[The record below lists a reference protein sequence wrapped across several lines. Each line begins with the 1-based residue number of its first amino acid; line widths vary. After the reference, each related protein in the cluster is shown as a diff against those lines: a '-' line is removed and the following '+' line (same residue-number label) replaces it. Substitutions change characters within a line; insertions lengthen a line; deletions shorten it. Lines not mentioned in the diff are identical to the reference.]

1 MRKFWRL
8 LRYGRPYVPRMLL
21 GLACV
26 LTVALSNIIW
36 PFVIRFVI
44 DQVLTKER
52 ATLSLLGLS
61 LTLSSLQWLNVIFL
75 FLLALY
81 VIRGTIAF
89 VRSYLMSWVG
99 QRILFDL
106 RNQVFQRLQ
115 DLPMRF
121 YQTRGTGHIM
131 ARITGDVDMIGSV
144 VSSSSIDML
153 TNIVTVSVTVVILL
167 RFNWQLALMSFLAV
181 PLFAINYRMF
191 IHAITRIWISF
202 RRKWSE
208 LYGELHESIAGAQVV
223 KAFAREKYETRMFM
237 KGMRESYTYS
247 VQLARLGTLLG
258 SIAELI
264 AMAGTAFIL
273 WYGGHLVLATRHLP
287 EPQRFSPGTLLAFYS
302 LLGQLYYPIV
312 TLSSMN
318 EVIQRALVSADRVF
332 DILDAK
338 STVEEAPDAIPMPAM
353 KGRVTFDHVSFF
365 YDPEK
370 LVLENIELDVP
381 PGTVVA
387 LVGPSGSGKTTLAN
401 LIPRFYDPTQ
411 GSVEVDGIDLRKVTL
426 RSLRNQIG
434 LVLQESFLF
443 SGTIKDNL
451 RYGRM
456 DASDEEIV
464 QAAMMANAHEF
475 IVKELP
481 EGYDT
486 EVGDRGVRLSGGQK
500 QRIAIA
506 RAILRDPRI
515 LILDEATSSLDSE
528 AEALIQEALERL
540 MRNRTTFIIAH
551 RLSTVMAAHL
561 IVVLDSGRL
570 VESGSHDQ
578 LVAMDGLYSRLYKKQ
593 FKIEEETSEWLA

>member
-1 MRKFWRL
+1 MRKFLRL
-8 LRYGRPYVPRMLL
+8 LRYARPYALRMML

-26 LTVALSNIIW
+26 LSVALSNLIF
-36 PFVIRFVI
+36 PQVIRFVLDDI
-44 DQVLTKER
+44 IKSPR
-52 ATLSLLGLS
+52 PTLSLLGIS
-61 LTLSSLQWLNVIFL
+61 VSMPARDWLNVIFI

-81 VIRGTIAF
+81 LARGVIAYT
-89 VRSYLMSWVG
+89 RSFLMSWVG
-99 QRILFDL
+99 QRILFDV

-121 YQTRGTGHIM
+121 YQTRGTGQIM

-144 VSSSSIDML
+144 VTSSTIDML
-153 TNIVTVSVTVVILL
+153 TNVVTVVAIVYFLL
-167 RFNWQLALMSFLAV
+167 RLNWQLALLSFIAV
-181 PLFAINYRMF
+181 PLFAVNYRMF
-191 IHAITRIWISF
+191 INSITRIWIAF
-202 RRKWSE
+202 RRKWSD

-223 KAFAREKYETRMFM
+223 KAFAQEKYETRMFM

-247 VQLARLGTLLG
+247 VQLARLGALLG

-264 AMAGTAFIL
+264 AVAGTAFVL
-273 WYGGHLVLATRHLP
+273 WYGGRLVLSGDLT
-287 EPQRFSPGTLLAFYS
+287 PGALVLFYS
-302 LLGQLYYPIV
+302 YLGQLYYPIV

-318 EVIQRALVSADRVF
+318 EVVQRALVSADRVF
-332 DILDAK
+332 DIIDAK
-338 STVEEAPDAIPMPAM
+338 STVEEAPDAVPMPPM
-353 KGRVTFDHVSFF
+353 KGRVRFDGVSFF

-370 LVLENIELDVP
+370 LVLENIDLDVP

-411 GSVEVDGIDLRKVTL
+411 GTVLVDDMDIRQVTL

-456 DASDEEIV
+456 DASDDLIV
-464 QAAMMANAHEF
+464 QAAMMANAHDF

-540 MRNRTTFIIAH
+540 MKNRTTFIIAH
-551 RLSTVMAAHL
+551 RLSTVMRADL
-561 IVVLDSGRL
+561 IVVLEAGRM
-570 VESGSHDQ
+570 VESGTHEE
-578 LVAMDGLYSRLYKKQ
+578 LVALDGLYGRLYKKQ
-593 FKIEEETSEWLA
+593 FKIEEDQSEWLS

>member
-1 MRKFWRL
+1 MKRFLRL
-8 LRYGRPYVPRMLL
+8 LRYARPYALRMFVGLL
-21 GLACV
+21 CV
-26 LTVALSNIIW
+26 LSVALSNLVF
-36 PFVIRFVI
+36 PQVIRFVLDEVI
-44 DQVLTKER
+44 RKPQP
-52 ATLSLLGLS
+52 TLRLLGYSLS
-61 LTLSSLQWLNVIFL
+61 MSPVGWLNTIFV
-75 FLLALY
+75 FLLLLY
-81 VIRGTIAF
+81 VARGVISYG
-89 VRSYLMSWVG
+89 RSYLMSWVG
-99 QRILFDL
+99 QRILFDV

-115 DLPMRF
+115 ELPMRF

-131 ARITGDVDMIGSV
+131 ARITGDVDMVGSV
-144 VSSSSIDML
+144 VTSSTIDML
-153 TNIVTVSVTVVILL
+153 TNVVTVVAIVILL
-167 RFNWQLALMSFLAV
+167 VQLNWQLALMSFLAV
-181 PLFAINYRMF
+181 PLFAINYRAF
-191 IHAITRIWISF
+191 IKAITRIWIAF

-223 KAFAREKYETRMFM
+223 KAFAQEKYETRMFM

-264 AMAGTAFIL
+264 AVSGTAFVL
-273 WYGGHLVLATRHLP
+273 WYGGRLVLRGDLT
-287 EPQRFSPGTLLAFYS
+287 PGALVLYYS
-302 LLGQLYYPIV
+302 YLGMLYYPIV

-332 DILDAK
+332 DIIDAK
-338 STVEEAPDAIPMPAM
+338 STVEEAPDAVAMPVM
-353 KGRVTFDHVSFF
+353 KGEVVFDNVSFS

-370 LVLENIELDVP
+370 LVLDGINLDVR
-381 PGTVVA
+381 PGMVVA

-411 GSVEVDGIDLRKVTL
+411 GAVLIDGMDIRKVTL

-451 RYGRM
+451 RYGKM

-464 QAAMMANAHEF
+464 QAAIMANAHDF

-506 RAILRDPRI
+506 RAILRNPRI

-528 AEALIQEALERL
+528 AEELIQDAMQKL
-540 MRNRTTFIIAH
+540 MKNRTTFIIAH
-551 RLSTVMAAHL
+551 RLSTVMSADL
-561 IVVLDSGRL
+561 IVVLEGGKL
-570 VESGSHDQ
+570 VESGTHDE

-593 FKIEEETSEWLA
+593 FKIEEEQSEWLA